1 MSFIWGPDKPAR
13 KVNMQTAKF
22 KVGLTGGIGSGKT
35 QVANLLAGWGASV
48 IDTDLIAHSLTAP
61 DGQAIDPIRQAFGAD
76 VIEPSG
82 ALNRARMRELVFT
95 DPARRVEL
103 EAILHPL
110 IGQTVRQEA
119 ELAQGLYLVFVVP
132 LLVESGRWRQ
142 QIDRLCVV
150 DCDQETQIQRVQA
163 RNGIELAT
171 IHNILAAQA
180 TREQRLAVA
189 DDVIDNSKAVS
200 MAALEKQVLVLHQGW
215 CNLAQLAS
223 NRES

>member
-1 MSFIWGPDKPAR
+1 
-13 KVNMQTAKF
+13 MQTSKF
-22 KVGLTGGIGSGKT
+22 KLGLTGGIGSGKT
-35 QVANLLAGWGASV
+35 QVANLLAEWGASV

-61 DGQAIDPIRQAFGAD
+61 AGQAIDLIRQAFGAD

-82 ALNRARMRELVFT
+82 ALNRARMRELVFN
-95 DPARRVEL
+95 DPARRAEL

-189 DDVIDNSKAVS
+189 DDVIDNSKVVS

-223 NRES
+223 NRAS